1 MTPYIENEISD
12 PEASADHYKPRVAAD
27 LEAGGGPGGSGVRRG
42 SDSSEYK
49 MEKAFGVPAT
59 QTHVKSVHSGR
70 TGHTEDLREIAS
82 IQSGSS
88 ASLDGSGDGTPN
100 NYGTMPTAP
109 LVPTSTPRFHFDLHT
124 AVKAAEKSR
133 KGGPTLGDTR

>member
-1 MTPYIENEISD
+1 MTPYVENDISD
-12 PEASADHYKPRVAAD
+12 PEASADHYKPRAATD

-42 SDSSEYK
+42 SDTSSYK
-49 MEKAFGVPAT
+49 TEKAFGVPAT
-59 QTHVKSVHSGR
+59 QTRVESVHSGR
-70 TGHTEDLREIAS
+70 SEDLREIAS

-88 ASLDGSGDGTPN
+88 TSLDGSGEGTPN
-100 NYGTMPTAP
+100 NYGTMPSAP

-124 AVKAAEKSR
+124 AVKAAEKNR